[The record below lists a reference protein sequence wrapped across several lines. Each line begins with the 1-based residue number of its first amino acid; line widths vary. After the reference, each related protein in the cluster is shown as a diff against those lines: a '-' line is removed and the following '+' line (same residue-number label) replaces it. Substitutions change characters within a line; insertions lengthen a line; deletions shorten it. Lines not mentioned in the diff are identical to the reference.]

1 MLQWVSALL
10 TNYVK
15 LTVMEKNIDFTKL
28 SNAEINIKVMGYT
41 NEYSHKKNEIIKLIG
56 ELEELDK
63 LYIKATDEL
72 KKRGVLSDGDISN

>member
-1 MLQWVSALL
+1 MRQWVSALL

-15 LTVMEKNIDFTKL
+15 LIVMEKDIDFTKL
-28 SNAEINIKVMGYT
+28 SNAEINIKVMGYA
-41 NEYSHKKNEIIKLIG
+41 NEYSHKKNEIIRLIG

-72 KKRGVLSDGDISN
+72 KKRGVLSDDNISN